1 MENDFLGPAYNLVD
15 FKVNEKSEFRKNI
28 EKMYKLG
35 KEKKIYPYNP
45 FEDKK
50 EDIPPQEYLDNV
62 CDFQR
67 GFQLIEEDL
76 LAHFK
81 RCLINTIKNENKAKS
96 KNLLKINNSFYI
108 QYQNLKY
115 EFEKKYSGIIFEDI
129 MKYAVDNGK

>member
-1 MENDFLGPAYNLVD
+1 
-15 FKVNEKSEFRKNI
+15 
-28 EKMYKLG
+28 MYKLG